1 MNSRSAP
8 HPRHEPPSTSTRGHA
23 SALCLPREPRRTAEH
38 GHAFRLRW
46 PCELLRLAKRGRAP
60 RPRPSGQ
67 FPRTAERGYVTAET
81 AMVLPT
87 LVGLGLALVL
97 IVVAAAAQLRC
108 ADAAWEAARGLA
120 RGEPPSYAAQAV
132 QRFGPAGASTE
143 VSTADGS
150 VLVQVSARLP
160 IGNALLPAIHVLGHA
175 QIDCEPGSPCAADGI
190 GQEVR

>member
-1 MNSRSAP
+1 MNSRSAA
-8 HPRHEPPSTSTRGHA
+8 PP
-23 SALCLPREPRRTAEH
+23 PREPLRTAKRS
-38 GHAFRLRW
+38 HAFRLRW
-46 PCELLRLAKRGRAP
+46 PGQSLRTAARDHAFGVSPRHQSLRA
-60 RPRPSGQ
+60 
-67 FPRTAERGYVTAET
+67 AERGYVTAET

-108 ADAAWEAARGLA
+108 SDAAWEAARGLA

-175 QIDCEPGSPCAADGI
+175 QIDCEPGSPCAGDGI
-190 GQEVR
+190 GQEVH